1 MPGPDEPQDTSD
13 PVDPQQVSA
22 DDELVQR
29 VADGQPPPTGSPE
42 GDTLA
47 HWKATVEEGLPP
59 RYSDPA
65 TAFLPAAAGDPRF
78 NDPAHNPIAFLP
90 GDESGRVAYGGE
102 VDYGP
107 ATAAAQPA
115 FAKDDGSTYV
125 RVDPDA
131 FDSFDEVDSRS
142 IVDDGAPE

>member
-1 MPGPDEPQDTSD
+1 MLGPDEPQDTSD

-65 TAFLPAAAGDPRF
+65 TAFLPAVAGDPRF

-90 GDESGRVAYGGE
+90 
-102 VDYGP
+102 
-107 ATAAAQPA
+107 
-115 FAKDDGSTYV
+115 
-125 RVDPDA
+125 
-131 FDSFDEVDSRS
+131 VDSWGEDAHLVEPTWNGLRP
-142 IVDDGAPE
+142 DDEALPQPPQDPEWRPDGDR